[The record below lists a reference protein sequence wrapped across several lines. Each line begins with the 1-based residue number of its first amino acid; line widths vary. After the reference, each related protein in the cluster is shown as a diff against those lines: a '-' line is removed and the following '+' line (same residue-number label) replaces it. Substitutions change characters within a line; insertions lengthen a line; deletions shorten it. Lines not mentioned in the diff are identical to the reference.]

1 MVYPKGT
8 KFERIY
14 NIYTESIN
22 LSQKYNTLRETNFRA
37 HSFFSGPYSGKLTSI
52 TLILGS

>member
-37 HSFFSGPYSGKLTSI
+37 HSFFSGPYSGKLTRI
-52 TLILGS
+52 ALILGS